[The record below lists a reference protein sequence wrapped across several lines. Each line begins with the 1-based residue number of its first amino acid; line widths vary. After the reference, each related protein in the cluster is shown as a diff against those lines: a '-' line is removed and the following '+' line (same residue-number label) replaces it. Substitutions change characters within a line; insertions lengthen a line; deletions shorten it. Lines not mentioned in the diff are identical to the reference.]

1 MFPST
6 AAHTSNCLPPLATM
20 FAALVSGVV
29 CLHGELVRVRGAVCV
44 GLVFSLWSV
53 KSWGRNEKVGSP
65 EKKRV
70 GIT

>member
-1 MFPST
+1 
-6 AAHTSNCLPPLATM
+6 
-20 FAALVSGVV
+20 
-29 CLHGELVRVRGAVCV
+29 VRVRGAVCV